1 MKATFIKR
9 IVDRVP
15 ENPSLSFNGGDYY
28 FHRDIYRLND
38 GREFSIM
45 GTSSEFDFCQVS
57 GSFTETWPAQLILDD
72 EAIEVEGKPLY
83 VWAAK
88 WLANQGVVSPHI
100 ISED

>member
-15 ENPSLSFNGGDYY
+15 KNPSLCFNGGDYY

-57 GSFTETWPAQLILDD
+57 GSFTETCAVPVKVDG

-88 WLANQGVVSPHI
+88 WLANQGFVSPHI
-100 ISED
+100 IKD